1 MLKEE
6 SSVGNREE
14 GAALFSVVLVVLLL
28 SLMAVG
34 VLAVS
39 LSARQTVKSLES
51 EDADKRIARS
61 ALTLFMKT
69 RFYDADE
76 QAFLQDRMSVL
87 GRSVEVQVE
96 FESGRININR
106 ASHSLLSALF
116 MRMGRDEGVSRDMAS
131 AIIDWR
137 DRDTDGA
144 FENGVY
150 LDTGGPRNGPFEAIG
165 ELMFVQGFDSET
177 VHCIRPL
184 VSVASLSSEVDLRF
198 ANTHVRSVIEW
209 AHDNG
214 WDDIAWPDPVLV
226 ETEQG
231 VIGNANRLAGQA
243 MLVRLSVAGDPEKIY
258 EATIRFKST
267 SDMSYAMLSAVQ
279 QRIEPTVHSE
289 CPWRF

>member
-1 MLKEE
+1 MRKEDC
-6 SSVGNREE
+6 SVGKSEE
-14 GAALFSVVLVVLLL
+14 GAALFSVILVVLLL

-34 VLAVS
+34 VLAAS

-51 EDADKRIARS
+51 ENADKRIARS

-69 RFYDADE
+69 RFYNANE

-87 GRSVEVQVE
+87 GRSVDVQIE

-116 MRMGRDEGVSRDMAS
+116 MTMGRDESVSRDMAS

-144 FENGVY
+144 FESKVY
-150 LDTGGPRNGPFEAIG
+150 EDTGGPRNGPFEAVG
-165 ELMFVQGFDSET
+165 ELMFVEGFDAET

-184 VSVASLSSEVDLRF
+184 VSVASLSSDVDLRF

-209 AHDNG
+209 AHENG

-226 ETEQG
+226 ETAQG

-243 MLVRLSVAGDPEKIY
+243 MLVTLSVAGDPQKKY
-258 EATIRFKST
+258 EATARFKST
-267 SDMSYAMLSAVQ
+267 SDMSYAMLSNVQ
-279 QRIEPTVHSE
+279 QRIEPAAHSE
-289 CPWRF
+289 CPWSF